1 MLVLFKNPCL
11 GLLRHLLC
19 LSTFVFLYSCRPSH
33 RVSPF
38 NDLETLNSRNR
49 FDSRTC
55 SLLQLSIET
64 FGKRDLVVAMAHNYQ
79 MPMFGRAGTMQV
91 ADAWNEVDHI
101 DVDMLAEYL
110 LDDGA
115 LANSNVLFDFEY
127 VMRWGLL

>member
-1 MLVLFKNPCL
+1 
-11 GLLRHLLC
+11 
-19 LSTFVFLYSCRPSH
+19 
-33 RVSPF
+33 
-38 NDLETLNSRNR
+38 
-49 FDSRTC
+49 
-55 SLLQLSIET
+55 
-64 FGKRDLVVAMAHNYQ
+64 
-79 MPMFGRAGTMQV
+79 MQV